1 MAPSPA
7 TPAGPSSGGALG
19 SPTAVWRE
27 LETAPLTGLTGGRV
41 NGVGLTGDRANIRIV
56 LSEDKASSYYIKLHV
71 CPLIVFLTFP

>member
-1 MAPSPA
+1 MAPLPA
-7 TPAGPSSGGALG
+7 IPAGPSSGGALG

-56 LSEDKASSYYIKLHV
+56 LSEDPTI
-71 CPLIVFLTFP
+71 

>member
-1 MAPSPA
+1 MEPSPA

-41 NGVGLTGDRANIRIV
+41 NGVGLTGDTANIFV
-56 LSEDKASSYYIKLHV
+56 WDKASFYYIKLHV